1 MFSVVIPLYN
11 MRQYIARAVK
21 SVLDQSLDAFE
32 IIVVD
37 DGSTDGSAAAVE
49 AIHDPRIR
57 LVRQDNAGVSA
68 ARNKGISLARYDRIC
83 FLDADD
89 MWDAGFLEAILRLKE
104 RYPQAGIY
112 GTGYRLVFPKGRDVE
127 VTAAEAAHQ
136 DTTLLIT
143 DYLHRAKSTSL
154 LHSSG
159 VMIPRRTFD
168 EIGGF
173 LVGEHYGEDQE
184 MWTRIALHYPVG
196 YDTRILFSFFQ
207 TGSENKP
214 RFGKIQQYD
223 PKVRMLER
231 YLIENGNGP
240 ADRDMIR
247 SHLKSHLTNKCLSFI
262 YANKRSAAVSY
273 MNKNSGTWTP
283 LLSLLVGYPPAWPF
297 LRFFSLVYRF
307 CNSRLMIRMVGGK
320 RASHGV
326 LERLKKRSDSCH
338 HG

>member
-1 MFSVVIPLYN
+1 
-11 MRQYIARAVK
+11 MRQYIARAVR

-37 DGSTDGSAAAVE
+37 DGSTDSSAAAVE
-49 AIHDPRIR
+49 AIRDPRIR
-57 LVRQDNAGVSA
+57 LVRQENAGVSA

-89 MWDAGFLEAILRLKE
+89 MWDVGFLEAILRLAE
-104 RYPQAGIY
+104 RYPQAGVY
-112 GTGYRLVFPKGRDVE
+112 GTGYRLAFPKGRDVE
-127 VTAAEAAHQ
+127 VTAVEAAQQ

-143 DYLHRAKSTSL
+143 DYLRRANNRSL

-159 VMIPRRTFD
+159 VMIPRRTFE

-184 MWTRIALHYPVG
+184 MWTRIALSYPVG

-207 TGSENKP
+207 TGSGSKP
-214 RFGKIQQYD
+214 RFNKIQEYD

-231 YLIENGNGP
+231 YLIENESSP
-240 ADRDMIR
+240 ADRNMIR
-247 SHLKSHLTNKCLSFI
+247 SHLKSHLAKKCLSLI
-262 YANKRSAAVSY
+262 YANNRSAAVLY
-273 MNKNSGTWTP
+273 MNNNSRTWTP
-283 LLSLLVGYPPAWPF
+283 LLSLLVYYPPAWPF
-297 LRFFSLVYRF
+297 LRLFSLAYRF
-307 CNSRLMIRMVGGK
+307 CNSRLEMRTVGGK

-326 LERLKKRSDSCH
+326 LERLQDRGVTTVH
-338 HG
+338 HR